1 MLENKPIVH
10 YIIIWM
16 LYEAIRLEVRLE
28 NDTVWL
34 AQLKIAEL
42 FGVQKSAISKH
53 IKNIFVSGEL
63 CMNSTVSK
71 METVQ
76 IEGTRT
82 VVRMQEYFNLDDI
95 IAVGYRVNSV
105 RTTQFR
111 IWATK
116 ILKEYL
122 GYSVNA
128 RLSHLEGTMYHK
140 LSSFDN
146 RIERLEKKVDFFVQ
160 TQTPPLQGVFFEG

>member
-111 IWATK
+111 IWATSVLREHLLCGYSYNIHLK
-116 ILKEYL
+116 HLENKMDEKFAAHDKDISYLKE
-122 GYSVNA
+122 
-128 RLSHLEGTMYHK
+128 
-140 LSSFDN
+140 
-146 RIERLEKKVDFFVQ
+146 KVDFFI
-160 TQTPPLQGVFFEG
+160 